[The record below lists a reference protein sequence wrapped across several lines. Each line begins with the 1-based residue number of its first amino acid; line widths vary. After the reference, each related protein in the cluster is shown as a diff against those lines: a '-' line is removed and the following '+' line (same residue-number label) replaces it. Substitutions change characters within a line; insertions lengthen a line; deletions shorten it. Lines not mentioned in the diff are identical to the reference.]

1 MCEQILYVKISTNP
15 SFCSLQTSF
24 PIPNALRN
32 PGLVDV
38 VHRLRGGPRVTP
50 GGRRPPLTGGM
61 RSSCFTHC
69 CQSPVRVPSSYSQSF
84 GFALVTSISP
94 RTTAVPHYPSSN
106 NSSTARMVRKG
117 LNQTK
122 KIKSNNLQQ
131 PKSGINEIN
140 VY

>member
-1 MCEQILYVKISTNP
+1 MCGQILYVKISTNP

-69 CQSPVRVPSSYSQSF
+69 CQSPVRAPFLLQSF
-84 GFALVTSISP
+84 GFARVTSIYP
-94 RTTAVPHYPSSN
+94 RTNATPHYPTSN
-106 NSSTARMVRKG
+106 NTSTAGMVRKG
-117 LNQTK
+117 LNPT
-122 KIKSNNLQQ
+122 KIKSKNLQQ

-140 VY
+140 AY